1 MKNINYQ
8 LAIELSNDIEILKQ
22 ISKTTGALALVSGTA
37 NIIPNK
43 NILLNTLGIQE
54 SKSSNEIENIFATNS
69 EVFEEMAT
77 GNEIGNSKEIINYS
91 NAFKAAKRHIS
102 KRPITLMMLEEIQS
116 YVEPVRSGIRK
127 TQVHIGNVNT
137 GEIIHMPPAP
147 NEVKEY
153 LDDLIKFINIDF
165 EEVDVNPLVNTIMSH
180 YQFETIH
187 PFLDG
192 NGRTGRILII
202 MQLIEYGYFEQP
214 ILYLSRYIN
223 KTRSQYYKH
232 LQSVGKNQNFE
243 SWKSFILYYL
253 LAMEVIAKDT
263 KLIIVEIDNLL
274 SNTKEKILSI
284 NFKRN
289 SDIHLIELLFSHT
302 YFTREMYDEYLGV
315 KKNTSLN
322 DLNLLIEAGIL
333 TRVEKS
339 SYTYYINNSLY
350 ELLDGSSENLRTQ

>member
-1 MKNINYQ
+1 MKNIDYQ

-22 ISKTTGALALVSGTA
+22 ISKTTGALALASGTA

-43 NILLNTLGIQE
+43 NILINTLGIQE
-54 SKSSNEIENIFATNS
+54 SRSSNEIENIFTTNS
-69 EVFEEMAT
+69 EVFEGMAT
-77 GNEIGNSKEIINYS
+77 GNEIGNSKEILNYS
-91 NAFKAAKRHIS
+91 NAVKAAKKHIS
-102 KRPITLMMLEEIQS
+102 ERPITLRMLEEIQS
-116 YVEPVRSGIRK
+116 YVEPVKSGVRK
-127 TQVHIGNVNT
+127 SQVHIGNVNT

-147 NEVKEY
+147 NEVISY
-153 LDDLIKFINIDF
+153 LDDLVKFINIDF
-165 EEVDVNPLVNTIMSH
+165 EILDINPLVNTIMSH
-180 YQFETIH
+180 YQFEAIH

-223 KTRSQYYKH
+223 KTRTQYYKH
-232 LQSVGKNQNFE
+232 LQSIGKKGDFE
-243 SWKSFILYYL
+243 SWKQFVLYYL
-253 LAMEVIAKDT
+253 IAMEKVAKDT
-263 KLIIVEIDNLL
+263 KLIIGEIDNLL
-274 SNTKEKILSI
+274 RNTKEKILSI

-322 DLNLLIEAGIL
+322 DLNLLIDAGVL

-350 ELLDGSSENLRTQ
+350 ELLDGNSENLRTE